1 MSHFR
6 GVPGCEG
13 QECCPTIPGGE
24 QEEPHATTAGGRE
37 DVRMG
42 RGLTLDENN
51 TGNTSTWSRTCKG
64 KPRA

>member
-1 MSHFR
+1 MSQFR
-6 GVPGCEG
+6 GPLGCEG
-13 QECCPTIPGGE
+13 QECCPTVPVGE
-24 QEEPHATTAGGRE
+24 QEPHATTAGGRE

-42 RGLTLDENN
+42 RGLTLDGTK